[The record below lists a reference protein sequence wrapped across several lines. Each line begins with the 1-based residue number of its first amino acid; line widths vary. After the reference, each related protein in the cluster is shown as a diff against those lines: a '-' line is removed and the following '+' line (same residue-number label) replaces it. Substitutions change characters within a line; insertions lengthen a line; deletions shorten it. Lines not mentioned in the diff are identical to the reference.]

1 MLNKPHVFTAIL
13 LTTLIAALVSLEA
26 RTVSKQ
32 NSEAFAAKVARI
44 QKQSAASAPGLR
56 TPVSEDELNSW
67 FAFQGL
73 TLLPTGLMQPQV
85 SIVGGGK
92 VMGQAILDLDAIGA
106 KRKPSTG
113 SFDPFSLLA
122 GKVPVGVTGTLQ
134 TQNGMGRF
142 DVESAQISGIP
153 IPVTVLQ
160 ELLTSYSRTP
170 EKPNGVRLDS
180 PFPLPA
186 KIKQIEVGQGQAVV
200 VQ

>member
-1 MLNKPHVFTAIL
+1 MLKNSSVFMAIL
-13 LTTLIAALVSLEA
+13 LTTLVVSLEA

-44 QKQSAASAPGLR
+44 QKQSAGGTASLR
-56 TPVSEDELNSW
+56 TPVTEDELNSW
-67 FAFQGL
+67 FAYQGQ

-85 SIVGGGK
+85 TIVGGGK
-92 VMGQAILDLDAIGA
+92 VMGQAVVDLDAIGT
-106 KRKPSTG
+106 KRKPAGG

-122 GKVPVGVTGTLQ
+122 GKVPVSVTGTLQ
-134 TQNGMGRF
+134 TRDGMGKF
-142 DVESAQISGIP
+142 DVETAQVSGIP

-160 ELLTSYSRTP
+160 ELLSYYSRTP
-170 EKPNGVRLDS
+170 EKPDGVRLDS
-180 PFPLPA
+180 AFPLPA